1 MAKIECQFEP
11 LLVSAEDAA
20 ALCGVSRS
28 TWLAWDSAGLIK
40 LRVFFDCPAPIRLNG
55 RTLWSTE
62 QLRQWASTGCKSRDQ
77 GQQLREAGNG

>member
-20 ALCGVSRS
+20 SLCGVSRS
-28 TWLAWDSAGLIK
+28 TWLAWDSAGL
-40 LRVFFDCPAPIRLNG
+40 CPAPIRLNG